1 MQHNT
6 TGCRKA
12 PQRIIDNVMKE
23 YTEKQLQHL
32 YAKWLYLYGGSQ
44 DIKTFREY
52 VKEYKDD
59 ANKYGDCPCFI
70 CQTEDY

>member
-1 MQHNT
+1 
-6 TGCRKA
+6 
-12 PQRIIDNVMKE
+12 MKE

-44 DIKTFREY
+44 DIKTFSEY
-52 VKEYKDD
+52 VKEYKDNID
-59 ANKYGDCPCFI
+59 KYGDCPCFI